1 MTQRTQ
7 SSSVRVPGIRAATS
21 AKLDLELAHQLG
33 ELTAA
38 DADPKG
44 SRRQMAGAMVEAAVW
59 ALVAIGAWIVIVRL
73 A

>member
-1 MTQRTQ
+1 
-7 SSSVRVPGIRAATS
+7 
-21 AKLDLELAHQLG
+21 LDLELAHQLG